1 MMVASL
7 WVGTSG
13 RTLAAPPQHEEIPQV
28 KMINESMAAVWADNS
43 LKPSPIED
51 DSIWAR
57 RVYLDLIG
65 RIPNLA
71 ELSEFMKDKEQGRR
85 MRLVDKL
92 LGDEYTEEFAN
103 HWAMIWSNILIG
115 RAGGTG
121 NNTLNQ
127 SRRHGQILA
136 RLVRSQQALQPDG
149 ARVDHG
155 QWVDQAG

>member
-1 MMVASL
+1 MVDTSFFSCSSLPRFAGRTRIVRALLWMMVASL

-115 RAGGTG
+115 GLVA
-121 NNTLNQ
+121 
-127 SRRHGQILA
+127 LA
-136 RLVRSQQALQPDG
+136 TTR
-149 ARVDHG
+149 
-155 QWVDQAG
+155 